1 DQEEL
6 IHLISNYSK
15 ISLYQHHLTKSQNKK
30 QKEAVTKVLSQ
41 PLILNKRCSP
51 ANSSVT
57 SHNIHKT

>member
-1 DQEEL
+1 M
-6 IHLISNYSK
+6 K
-15 ISLYQHHLTKSQNKK
+15 LYFFFFLLYKRGVSCQNEK

-57 SHNIHKT
+57 SHNIIKT

>member
-1 DQEEL
+1 MK
-6 IHLISNYSK
+6 N
-15 ISLYQHHLTKSQNKK
+15 LYETLLLFFLLYKRVVSCQNEK

-57 SHNIHKT
+57 SHNIP